1 MESTLDGKVVLVKGK
16 HRYEFRYQHGS
27 ELEAL
32 DAFVALAGNTQSDF
46 DWFDAAVL
54 SYQISKNFSHPDDL
68 AGQDDDYP
76 QSLEDSWS

>member
-1 MESTLDGKVVLVKGK
+1 MDSTLDGKVVLVKGR
-16 HRYEFRYQHGS
+16 HRYEFRYQHGA
-27 ELEAL
+27 ELAAL

-54 SYQISKNFSHPDDL
+54 SYQISKNFSPSEEL

-76 QSLEDSWS
+76 LSQEDSWP